1 MSKQSWCVVAAGAFC
16 YHLRTMAYRLL
27 ALAII
32 LFLLQACTP
41 RQMVLR
47 MASPLFE
54 GQAAALNEE
63 PDPKLAESAIPASLK
78 MLEGLVKADP
88 ENASYHRKLA
98 EGFCGYA
105 FSFIEGKDNR
115 RASNLYLRGRDHAV
129 RSLVLSGAPENLT
142 QLPPDE
148 FKAALQGLDREQL
161 SGLFWTGQCWGAWLM
176 FNLTD
181 MEALVAFPKVE
192 AAMRQVLEWDE
203 TYYHAGPHLFFGG
216 FYGAR
221 SPMLG
226 GRPEQA
232 RQHFERALELTE
244 RKYLIIQ
251 VMYAKTL
258 AVQTQDKELFTKLLN
273 EVVEAP
279 EGAPPDQRL
288 ANEVAR
294 LKAKQLLEDVD
305 VLF

>member
-1 MSKQSWCVVAAGAFC
+1 MAFRF
-16 YHLRTMAYRLL
+16 LW
-27 ALAII
+27 LAIALL
-32 LFLLQACTP
+32 LFEACTP

-54 GQAAALNEE
+54 GQMVALNEE
-63 PDPKLAESAIPASLK
+63 PDPELAEQAIPASLK

-88 ENASYHRKLA
+88 ENVSFHHKLA

-105 FSFIEGKDNR
+105 FSFVEGKDNR
-115 RASNLYLRGRDHAV
+115 RASDLYLRGRDHAV
-129 RSLVLSGAPENLT
+129 RALVLSGAPENLLN
-142 QLPPDE
+142 LPPDQ
-148 FKAALQGLDREQL
+148 FTAAVNNLDRDTL
-161 SGLFWTGQCWGAWLM
+161 PGLFWMGQCWGAWLM

-181 MEALVAFPKVE
+181 MEALAAFPKVE

-203 TYYHAGPHLFFGG
+203 AYHQAGPHLFFGG

-226 GRPEQA
+226 GKPEQA
-232 RQHFERALELTE
+232 RRHFERGLELTG
-244 RKYLIIQ
+244 RKFLVIQ
-251 VMYAKTL
+251 LMYAKTL
-258 AVQTQDKELFTKLLN
+258 AVQTQDKELFTRLLQ
-273 EVVEAP
+273 EVVESP
-279 EGAPPDQRL
+279 QGALPGQRL